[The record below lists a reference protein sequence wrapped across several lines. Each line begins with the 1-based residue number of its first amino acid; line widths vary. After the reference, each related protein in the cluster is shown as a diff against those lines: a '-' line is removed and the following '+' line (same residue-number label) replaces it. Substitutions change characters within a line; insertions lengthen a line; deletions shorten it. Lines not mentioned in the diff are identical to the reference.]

1 MTNLSGISLTCVAG
15 DAGAPTT
22 VGAPVIGANRAKAI
36 VPTNLTPDFIASMIA
51 PGICR
56 VQQHDTHLIPTRL
69 LSNEISDHEYATAAM
84 LQRLDFF
91 VEWAAGN
98 VAQSL

>member
-22 VGAPVIGANRAKAI
+22 VGAPVTGANRAKAI

-69 LSNEISDHEYATAAM
+69 LSNEISDHECDNRCNVATAC
-84 LQRLDFF
+84 FF